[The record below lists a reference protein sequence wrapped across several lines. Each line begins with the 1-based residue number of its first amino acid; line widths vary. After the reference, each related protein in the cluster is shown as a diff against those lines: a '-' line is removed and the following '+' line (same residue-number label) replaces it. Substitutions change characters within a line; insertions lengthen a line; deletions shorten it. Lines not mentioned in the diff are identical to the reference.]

1 MTATTPVT
9 PRPAATVM
17 LLRNAP
23 TGRDGLEVLLLRR
36 STDTP
41 FVPGAHVFP
50 GGAVEDRDAD
60 AAWDAVTDFDDA
72 TASAA
77 LDVDAGGRAYWVAA
91 VRECLEEAGVF
102 IATVDDVHIDD
113 THPVLTDEDGLRAD
127 LERGDTSLLD
137 LCLEHRLRLPLEH
150 MTYFAQ
156 WITPAESPRRYDTRF
171 FAVPMP
177 DGQSASADG
186 WEAVDATWWAPTD
199 ALESWQADAIQLIEP
214 TVESIRLLVGHDSVD
229 HAMAALRR
237 AGEHAR

>member
-1 MTATTPVT
+1 
-9 PRPAATVM
+9 M
-17 LLRNAP
+17 LLRDTP
-23 TGRDGLEVLLLRR
+23 DDRDGVEVLLLRR

-50 GGAVEDRDAD
+50 GGAVEDGDHD
-60 AAWDAVTDFDDA
+60 SGWDTFTDFGDDA
-72 TASAA
+72 ASAA
-77 LDVDAGGRAYWVAA
+77 LGVDAKGRSYWIAA

-102 IATVDDVHIDD
+102 VATVDGEPVDD
-113 THPVLTDEDGLRAD
+113 RHPVLADEDGLRAD
-127 LERGDTSLLD
+127 LERGAASLLD
-137 LCLEHRLRLPLEH
+137 VCRDHRLRLPLEQ

-177 DGQSASADG
+177 RGQSASADG
-186 WEAVDATWWAPTD
+186 WEAIDASWWAPTD

-229 HAMAALRR
+229 HAMAALRL